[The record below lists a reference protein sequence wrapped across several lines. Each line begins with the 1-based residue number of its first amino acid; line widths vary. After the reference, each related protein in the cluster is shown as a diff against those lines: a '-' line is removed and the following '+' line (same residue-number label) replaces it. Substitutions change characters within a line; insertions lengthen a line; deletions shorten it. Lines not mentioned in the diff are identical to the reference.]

1 MKGQPLYTGGLVGKD
16 LSEEKTFGLR
26 SDDERRLVT

>member
-1 MKGQPLYTGGLVGKD
+1 MKWQPLYTGGLKD

-26 SDDERRLVT
+26 SKDVRRLLT